1 MRGGLNFQH
10 LHYITIAVCC
20 HFFPFI
26 ITISIYITFSV
37 TFSMYFHYDRGHF
50 FLVLKLVSKQ
60 GNMPLQFV
68 TWSYDVLMCVCET
81 RAGGQAYINISA
93 AFSVCYYYR
102 DHSKYTWSGR
112 GKGVRLLPTI
122 VVHQI
127 RVYIGANLT
136 PAPRSQ
142 SVAAMSPSPAAVCG
156 GGVFSVTRASSGQAS
171 DQQVA
176 AITPQHL
183 NTLNNVNSVSLVSLI
198 LPVSQYYISVSPYQH
213 LTYIY
218 ISSVTYCLH

>member
-1 MRGGLNFQH
+1 MVQNEYPPQYCVQIVCSEFIAAWSSAVLCSSIATTAFQFSCSSHYTVDTHHFILCKCYRAAADNVRGGLNFQH

-60 GNMPLQFV
+60 SNMPLQFV

-102 DHSKYTWSGR
+102 DH
-112 GKGVRLLPTI
+112 
-122 VVHQI
+122 
-127 RVYIGANLT
+127 
-136 PAPRSQ
+136 
-142 SVAAMSPSPAAVCG
+142 
-156 GGVFSVTRASSGQAS
+156 
-171 DQQVA
+171 
-176 AITPQHL
+176 
-183 NTLNNVNSVSLVSLI
+183 
-198 LPVSQYYISVSPYQH
+198 
-213 LTYIY
+213 
-218 ISSVTYCLH
+218 